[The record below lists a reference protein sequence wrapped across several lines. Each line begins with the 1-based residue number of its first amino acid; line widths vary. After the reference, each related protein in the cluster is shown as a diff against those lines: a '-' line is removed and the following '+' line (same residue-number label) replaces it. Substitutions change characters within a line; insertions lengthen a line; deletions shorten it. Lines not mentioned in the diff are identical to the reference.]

1 MQHDTDPSETRA
13 LELQA
18 LRLRNMTEPAK
29 LALMASH
36 SRMVVALADADV
48 KSQHPDWSA
57 RRIRIESS
65 KRWLPEN
72 LHTAAFGAEMAT
84 WKP

>member
-1 MQHDTDPSETRA
+1 MHHDTDPSEIRA

-18 LRLRNMTEPAK
+18 LRLRQMTPLQK
-29 LALMASH
+29 LNLVSSH

-48 KSQHPDWSA
+48 QSQHPDWSA
-57 RRIRIESS
+57 RRVRIESS

-72 LHTAAFGAEMAT
+72 LHQAAFGAEMAT
-84 WKP
+84 WKL